1 MVTLGAVFADIT
13 DTLKLSNM
21 RPTLS
26 EWSMVPLRA
35 VQRERKAW
43 RVEKLGWY
51 SLQVTMVAVVFI
63 ALFLVTGLQAPM

>member
-1 MVTLGAVFADIT
+1 MKPAY
-13 DTLKLSNM
+13 
-21 RPTLS
+21 S

-35 VQRERKAW
+35 VQRERRAW